1 MATNLAFA
9 KKVKGLMEGSK
20 KLSKDA
26 INALAVDAE
35 KLKDD
40 PQALMKFFDLIERAN
55 IASSLNVEE
64 EAQSRARTTNPQR
77 LVQALRG
84 NLGLMARLKEGM
96 NGRSTHYTFVFFYL
110 SYVYMLDYT
119 ILFLTLSFLFF
130 RIQRQRLTFHPT

>member
-1 MATNLAFA
+1 
-9 KKVKGLMEGSK
+9 MEGSK

-26 INALAVDAE
+26 ISALAVDAE

-96 NGRSTHYTFVFFYL
+96 NGRSTHFTFVFFTSHTCICL
-110 SYVYMLDYT
+110 T
-119 ILFLTLSFLFF
+119 IPFSSLLFLFF
-130 RIQRQRLTFHPT
+130 SFVYRGNV